1 MASCPVGQVS
11 DGGLHWAAMALNWSM
26 PSAPPFISRATLHWP
41 VLGSSSALG
50 VGHDLAGRLG
60 RTELVDGDDLA
71 VVVELGQ
78 HHRGLG
84 EVLLAR
90 RELDSRCRLAG
101 HGRRGG
107 VAAGVVVVVVRRAVV
122 VVVPPSWNGVA
133 ARPGPPPAPW
143 SSSSAAVVVVVS
155 PAAVVVVDPSA
166 SVVVVASRTS
176 GGIVLEQHRT
186 EPELGGGADQVEGA
200 LLLVDAGELH
210 DDRVAL
216 PGDLRLGDAEGVDAV
231 ADDLDRL
238 VEGVVGGGLGGLE
251 HHRHAALEV
260 EAELGRGVRDE
271 AGAEGDG
278 RGRGR

>member
-1 MASCPVGQVS
+1 M
-11 DGGLHWAAMALNWSM
+11 
-26 PSAPPFISRATLHWP
+26 
-41 VLGSSSALG
+41 
-50 VGHDLAGRLG
+50 
-60 RTELVDGDDLA
+60 
-71 VVVELGQ
+71 VVV
-78 HHRGLG
+78 
-84 EVLLAR
+84 V
-90 RELDSRCRLAG
+90 
-101 HGRRGG
+101 
-107 VAAGVVVVVVRRAVV
+107 VAAAAVVVVVVAAGAV

-133 ARPGPPPAPW
+133 AWLWPVDRRGRRGGRPP
-143 SSSSAAVVVVVS
+143 AVVVVVS

-176 GGIVLEQHRT
+176 GASARQQHGP
-186 EPELGGGADQVEGA
+186 EPELGGGADQVEGS

-216 PGDLRLGDAEGVDAV
+216 PGDLRLGHAEGVDAV

-238 VEGVVGGGLGGLE
+238 VEGLVAGRLGGLE

-260 EAELGRGVRDE
+260 EAQLRRGVRDE